1 MPTSSEDE
9 GEDEGDGE
17 EEEEEEE
24 AETEVA
30 AATPPRHR
38 ATTPKGA
45 KQSEDFRQGRADAA
59 ALKLSPAPPAW
70 AVGAEN
76 VAPLG

>member
-1 MPTSSEDE
+1 
-9 GEDEGDGE
+9 
-17 EEEEEEE
+17 
-24 AETEVA
+24 VA